1 MVLEETI
8 NKLVRDTVDLLLTSP
23 GYTIKAKQKGAPRP
37 ISGYGD
43 VDFVSDTGL
52 GWEQFEYQNRIADQD
67 LDTTSKGMR
76 QIMMS
81 IGFYR
86 DSSIDNARKV
96 RSGLVRESIQS
107 LFREAGIGLI
117 RRSEIREISE
127 PLENGWEER
136 AQFDIFLSAV
146 GTDVDLVRSI
156 ESVDMAGEF
165 QARGLIYNF
174 NIEVK

>member
-1 MVLEETI
+1 MILEETI
-8 NKLVRDTVDLLLTSP
+8 NRLLRDTVDLLLASP

-37 ISGYGD
+37 TGNYGD

-52 GWEQFEYQNRIADQD
+52 GWEQFENQNRTGDSD

-86 DSSIDNARKV
+86 DSSRDNARQV
-96 RSGLVRESIQS
+96 HSGLVRESVQA
-107 LFREAGIGLI
+107 LFRGAGIGLI
-117 RRSEIREISE
+117 RRSEVREISE
-127 PLENGWEER
+127 ALENGWEQR
-136 AQFDIFLSAV
+136 SQLDVFLSAV
-146 GTDVDLVRSI
+146 GTDTDIVRSI
-156 ESVDMAGEF
+156 ASVDMAGEF

-174 NIEVK
+174 NIEVQ

>member
-1 MVLEETI
+1 MILEETI
-8 NKLVRDTVDLLLTSP
+8 NKLLRDTVDLLLASP
-23 GYTIKAKQKGAPRP
+23 GYTIKAKQKDAPRP
-37 ISGYGD
+37 TGNYGD
-43 VDFVSDTGL
+43 VDFVSDTRL
-52 GWEQFEYQNRIADQD
+52 GWEQFEYQNRTGDPD
-67 LDTTSKGMR
+67 LDSTSKGMR

-86 DSSIDNARKV
+86 DDSIDNARKV
-96 RSGLVRESIQS
+96 HSGVTRESVQA
-107 LFREAGIGLI
+107 LFREAGLGLI
-117 RRSEIREISE
+117 RRSDIREISE

-136 AQFDIFLSAV
+136 AQLDIFLSAV

-174 NIEVK
+174 NIEVQ

>member
-1 MVLEETI
+1 MILEETI
-8 NKLVRDTVDLLLTSP
+8 NKLLRDTVDLLLASP
-23 GYTIKAKQKGAPRP
+23 GYTIKAKQKDAPRP
-37 ISGYGD
+37 TGNYGD

-52 GWEQFEYQNRIADQD
+52 GWEQSEYENSDIGPD
-67 LDTTSKGMR
+67 LDNTTKGMR

-86 DSSIDNARKV
+86 DNSIDNARKV
-96 RSGLVRESIQS
+96 HQGVTRESIQM
-107 LFREAGIGLI
+107 LFRQAGIGLI
-117 RRSEIREISE
+117 RRSEVREISE

-146 GTDVDLVRSI
+146 GTDTDIVMSMQ
-156 ESVDMAGEF
+156 SVDMAGQF

-174 NIEVK
+174 NIEVQ

>member
-1 MVLEETI
+1 M
-8 NKLVRDTVDLLLTSP
+8 DLLLASP
-23 GYTIKAKQKGAPRP
+23 GYTIKAKQKDAPRP
-37 ISGYGD
+37 TGNYGD
-43 VDFVSDTGL
+43 VDFVSDTRL
-52 GWEQFEYQNRIADQD
+52 GWEQFEYQNRTGDPD
-67 LDTTSKGMR
+67 LDSTSKGMR

-86 DSSIDNARKV
+86 DDSIDNARKV
-96 RSGLVRESIQS
+96 HSGVTRESVQA
-107 LFREAGIGLI
+107 LFREAGLGLI
-117 RRSEIREISE
+117 RRSDVREISE

-136 AQFDIFLSAV
+136 AQLDIFLSAV

-174 NIEVK
+174 NIEVQ

>member
-1 MVLEETI
+1 MILEETI
-8 NKLVRDTVDLLLTSP
+8 NKLLRDIVDLLLASP
-23 GYTIKAKQKGAPRP
+23 GYTIKAKQKDAPRP
-37 ISGYGD
+37 TGNYGD

-52 GWEQFEYQNRIADQD
+52 GWEQFENRNRDSDPD

-86 DSSIDNARKV
+86 DNSIDNARRV
-96 RSGLVRESIQS
+96 HSGVTRESVQA
-107 LFREAGIGLI
+107 LLREAGLGLI
-117 RRSEIREISE
+117 RRSEVREISE

-146 GTDVDLVRSI
+146 GVDVDLVRSI
-156 ESVDMAGEF
+156 ESIDMAGEF

-174 NIEVK
+174 NIEVQ

>member
-1 MVLEETI
+1 MILEETI
-8 NKLVRDTVDLLLTSP
+8 NKLLRDIVDLLLASS
-23 GYTIKAKQKGAPRP
+23 GYTIKAKQKDAPRP
-37 ISGYGD
+37 TGNYGD

-52 GWEQFEYQNRIADQD
+52 GWEQFENRNRDSDPD

-86 DSSIDNARKV
+86 DDSIDNARRV
-96 RSGLVRESIQS
+96 HSGVTRESVQA
-107 LFREAGIGLI
+107 LFREAGLGLI
-117 RRSEIREISE
+117 RRSEVREISE

-165 QARGLIYNF
+165 QTRGLIYNF
-174 NIEVK
+174 NIEVQ